1 MGLIRVLVLALLIYV
16 VWRLIKSVTSR
27 QRSATPPDTQRM
39 LRCAHCGVHVPE
51 HLALPHKDVHF
62 CSSAH
67 REAWL
72 EQHGD

>member
-67 REAWL
+67 R
-72 EQHGD
+72 